1 MIEEGNKNLEETTFS
16 FDKLTN
22 ILFEVEKDMDNFM
35 IEELLQGLEE
45 ISKLTSI
52 LGEYMNIVNIDIQKK
67 ISRITL
73 SMRDYH
79 KETKQLQS
87 LIDTE
92 LSLGLTELN
101 GFNNSSKGFN
111 KDSKFHKYS
120 SISRNV
126 LRIIRIL
133 DFINQIIRNILLSE
147 DDIYNC
153 ILNSYEKTVGKYHTP
168 LKRSISF
175 MIFSLIPKK
184 KSYLVRILLDRDEW
198 DEDSKEKL
206 GLLSKLIESIWR
218 YLYNYFDARNL
229 LTLP

>member
-1 MIEEGNKNLEETTFS
+1 MIEEINKNLGETTFS

-35 IEELLQGLEE
+35 IEELLQGLRE
-45 ISKLTSI
+45 INNFSSVM
-52 LGEYMNIVNIDIQKK
+52 GEYMNIIKIDIQKK
-67 ISRITL
+67 ITSITL
-73 SMRDYH
+73 SMKDYH
-79 KETKQLQS
+79 KDTKQLQA
-87 LIDTE
+87 LIETE
-92 LSLGLTELN
+92 QSLGLTELN

-111 KDSKFHKYS
+111 KDSKYHKYT

-184 KSYLVRILLDRDEW
+184 KVI
-198 DEDSKEKL
+198 
-206 GLLSKLIESIWR
+206 
-218 YLYNYFDARNL
+218 
-229 LTLP
+229 

>member
-1 MIEEGNKNLEETTFS
+1 
-16 FDKLTN
+16 
-22 ILFEVEKDMDNFM
+22 
-35 IEELLQGLEE
+35 
-45 ISKLTSI
+45 
-52 LGEYMNIVNIDIQKK
+52 
-67 ISRITL
+67 
-73 SMRDYH
+73 MRDYH